1 MILNKVEGTLIVSST
16 LSFDSKTSPFMKILT
31 QLSFSFLF
39 YFVLLHSS
47 SAQVEEAYLKYLGQ
61 REALLKLDSLHYF
74 DAEIELSENEQLL
87 NAKLLKLQKEM
98 LQDYKDQHFFPP
110 ARNFY
115 ASKNHIEETPL
126 FKLIQKMPKGGILHV
141 HTPAMGSADWLL
153 KRAIETPAMHVYW
166 NDPEEQYLKGE
177 FRAFKP
183 GTAPKGFVQVA
194 KEYQADADFYYDLR
208 SLITFDKWIDQDS
221 VDIWKEFQAV
231 FQRIEGLVSYRT
243 ITADYITH
251 SLILLARDN
260 IQHAELRMSFRNSM
274 YDENTSGG
282 DIKEFV
288 EMIEQVKANIRQVDP
303 NFTLTIIHT
312 NLRFRSLNTIWKDM
326 EKVYEHRKTYPDLL
340 KGYDLVAEED
350 NGHST
355 LFHAKAFLRLDS
367 LAAADGRSFPLY
379 LHDGESDWMSVDNL
393 YDAVLLGTKRIGHG
407 FNLFRFPILMDMVRE
422 KGICMEINPLSNQI
436 LGYVR
441 DLRIHPASTY
451 LRRGIDCT
459 ISSDDPLIFD
469 YKGLSYDYWSIFM
482 AWELDLAA
490 LKKLSRNSLTH
501 SSLSPEEKAK
511 ALQVWETRWNT
522 FVGVATEMLE

>member
-1 MILNKVEGTLIVSST
+1 
-16 LSFDSKTSPFMKILT
+16 MKILT
-31 QLSFSFLF
+31 QLSFFFLF
-39 YFVLLHSS
+39 YFLLLQSS
-47 SAQVEEAYLKYLGQ
+47 LAQVDEAYLKYLGQ

-74 DAEIELSENEQLL
+74 DAEIQLSKKEKLL
-87 NAKLLKLQKEM
+87 NSKLLQVQKKM

-115 ASKNHIEETPL
+115 ASKNHIEKTTL
-126 FKLIQKMPKGGILHV
+126 FRVFKKMPKGGILHV

-166 NDPEEQYLKGE
+166 NGPEDQYLKGE
-177 FRAFKP
+177 FRAFKT
-183 GTAPKGFVQVA
+183 GAAPKGFVQVA
-194 KEYQADADFYYDLR
+194 KAYQEDADFYHDLR
-208 SLITFDKWIDQDS
+208 ALITFDKWIDRDS

-231 FQRIEGLVSYRT
+231 FQRIGGLVSYRT

-251 SLILLARDN
+251 SLIVLARDN

-274 YDENTSGG
+274 YDENTPGGG

-288 EMIEQVKANIRQVDP
+288 EMIEQIKANIREVDP

-312 NLRFRSLNTIWKDM
+312 NLRFRDLNTIWADM

-350 NGHST
+350 NGHTT

-367 LAAADGRSFPLY
+367 LEAADGMSFPLF
-379 LHDGESDWMSVDNL
+379 LHDGESNWMSVDNL

-407 FNLFRFPILMDMVRE
+407 FNLFRFPTLIEMVRE

-441 DLRIHPASTY
+441 DLRLHPASTY

-469 YKGLSYDYWSIFM
+469 YKGLSYDYWSVFM

-501 SSLSPEEKAK
+501 SSLSAEEKEK
-511 ALQVWETRWNT
+511 ALAVWEMRWEK
-522 FVGVATEMLE
+522 FVDVAMEILE